1 MPLAWRLN
9 ISLRTAQ
16 GRVDFV
22 LMSVQK
28 VSSMSEM
35 NVVPL
40 LAGGGSDAITNA
52 IVWVAEH
59 ILLGWFGIPLPVGIA
74 LILMAATV
82 AGIPGACSYA
92 IWLERKIAAWVQDRI
107 GPNRVGKFG
116 LLQPIADGAKFLLK
130 EDVIPAHVDKVLF
143 VIAPTI
149 SVFTTMLA
157 LAVVPLGPT
166 TVGDGFSFI
175 IAPKLDIGI
184 VFLFSVTSL
193 AVYGIIL
200 GGWSSNNKYSVLG
213 ALRSSAQV
221 VSYEIPLGMSV
232 LGIAL
237 MAGSLNL
244 ETVIDAQAH
253 AGLFGWNIWYQPL
266 AALIFFLAALAESN
280 RLPFDL
286 PECEQELIGGYHTE
300 YSALKFGMFFLGE
313 YTHVFTVS
321 FLCSVL
327 FLGGWH
333 FPVIAD
339 PEDVG
344 TLATVLKIGVL
355 LTKVFGI
362 LLLIMLL
369 RWCLPRFRFDQL
381 MGLCWKAL
389 IPLSLANML
398 CVMVVREFELSW
410 FWLPV
415 GSFVLFCTAGYLGFR
430 PAPPRSRPVIRAE
443 QLIASHH

>member
-1 MPLAWRLN
+1 MN
-9 ISLRTAQ
+9 
-16 GRVDFV
+16 
-22 LMSVQK
+22 
-28 VSSMSEM
+28 SM
-35 NVVPL
+35 NLFPL
-40 LAGGGSDAITNA
+40 LAEGSSDA
-52 IVWVAEH
+52 VED
-59 ILLGWFGIPLPVGIA
+59 LLHWLCGLVGIPVQVGVP
-74 LILMAATV
+74 LILILVTL
-82 AGIPGACSYA
+82 GTILGACSYA
-92 IWLERKIAAWVQDRI
+92 IWLERKLAAWIQDRV
-107 GPNRVGKFG
+107 GPNRVGWAG

-130 EDVIPAHVDKVLF
+130 EDIIPSHVDKFLF

-149 SVFTTMLA
+149 SVFTTMLT
-157 LAVVPLGPT
+157 LSVVPLGPT
-166 TVGDGFSFI
+166 TLGEGFSFI
-175 IAPKLDIGI
+175 IAPKIDIGI

-200 GGWSSNNKYSVLG
+200 GGWSSNNKYSALG
-213 ALRSSAQV
+213 GLRSSAQV

-232 LGIAL
+232 IGIAL

-244 ETVIDAQAH
+244 ETVIDAQAQ

-266 AALIFFLAALAESN
+266 AAGIFFLAALAESN

-300 YSALKFGMFFLGE
+300 YSALKFGMFFLAE

-333 FPVIAD
+333 FPGIAD
-339 PEDVG
+339 AEDIG

-355 LTKVFGI
+355 LSKVFGVI
-362 LLLIMLL
+362 VLIMLL

-381 MGLCWKAL
+381 MGLCWKVL
-389 IPLSLANML
+389 IPLSLANMV

-415 GSFVLFCTAGYLGFR
+415 SSFMLLCTAGYLGFQ
-430 PAPPRSRPVIRAE
+430 PAALRARSAKHTE
-443 QLIASHH
+443 QLIAHHSH

>member
-1 MPLAWRLN
+1 MN
-9 ISLRTAQ
+9 
-16 GRVDFV
+16 
-22 LMSVQK
+22 
-28 VSSMSEM
+28 SMNFS
-35 NVVPL
+35 PL
-40 LAGGGSDAITNA
+40 LAEGSSDAVEN
-52 IVWVAEH
+52 
-59 ILLGWFGIPLPVGIA
+59 LLHWLCGLVGIPVQVGVP
-74 LILMAATV
+74 LILILATL
-82 AGIPGACSYA
+82 GTILGACSYA
-92 IWLERKIAAWVQDRI
+92 IWLERKLAAWIQDRV
-107 GPNRVGKFG
+107 GPNRVGWAG

-130 EDVIPAHVDKVLF
+130 EDIIPAHVDKFLF

-157 LAVVPLGPT
+157 LSVVPLGPT
-166 TVGDGFSFI
+166 TLGEGFSFI
-175 IAPKLDIGI
+175 IAPKIDIGI

-200 GGWSSNNKYSVLG
+200 GGWSSNNKYSALG
-213 ALRSSAQV
+213 GLRSSAQV

-232 LGIAL
+232 IGIAL

-244 ETVIDAQAH
+244 ETVIDAQAKS
-253 AGLFGWNIWYQPL
+253 GLFGWNIWYQPL

-333 FPVIAD
+333 FPYIA
-339 PEDVG
+339 ELESVG
-344 TLATVLKIGVL
+344 ILATVLKIGVL
-355 LTKVFGI
+355 LTKVLAVI
-362 LLLIMLL
+362 VVIMLL

-381 MGLCWKAL
+381 MGLCWKAM
-389 IPLSLANML
+389 IPLSLGNMV
-398 CVMVVREFELSW
+398 CVMIVREFELSW

-415 GSFVLFCTAGYLGFR
+415 SSFALFCTAGVLGFK
-430 PAPPRSRPVIRAE
+430 PAPVTARRSRSVE
-443 QLIASHH
+443 QLIAGHH

>member
-1 MPLAWRLN
+1 MN
-9 ISLRTAQ
+9 
-16 GRVDFV
+16 
-22 LMSVQK
+22 
-28 VSSMSEM
+28 SMNFFS
-35 NVVPL
+35 L
-40 LAGGGSDAITNA
+40 LAEGGSDAISNA
-52 IVWVAEH
+52 IYWLAES
-59 ILLGWFGIPLPVGIA
+59 ILLGWLGIPLQVGIP
-74 LILMAATV
+74 LILIAATA
-82 AGIPGACSYA
+82 AGIPGVCSYA
-92 IWLERKIAAWVQDRI
+92 IWLERKLAAWIQDRV
-107 GPNRVGKFG
+107 GPNRVGWAG

-130 EDVIPAHVDKVLF
+130 EDIIPAHVDKFLF

-166 TVGDGFSFI
+166 TVGDGFSYI
-175 IAPKLDIGI
+175 IAPKVDIGI

-244 ETVIDAQAH
+244 ETVVEAQAQG
-253 AGLFGWNIWYQPL
+253 GLFGWNIWYQPL
-266 AALIFFLAALAESN
+266 AGLIFFLAALAESN

-286 PECEQELIGGYHTE
+286 SECEQELIGGYHTE
-300 YSALKFGMFFLGE
+300 YSALKFGMFFLAE

-333 FPVIAD
+333 FPGIA
-339 PEDVG
+339 ESTSVG

-355 LTKVFGI
+355 LTKVFGVI
-362 LLLIMLL
+362 VLIMLL

-381 MGLCWKAL
+381 MGLCWKVL
-389 IPLSLANML
+389 IPLSLANMI
-398 CVMVVREFELSW
+398 CVMIVREFDLSW

-415 GSFVLFCTAGYLGFR
+415 SSFTLFCAAGYLGFQ
-430 PAPPRSRPVIRAE
+430 PAVPSVRRTKPVE
-443 QLIASHH
+443 QLIAHH

>member
-1 MPLAWRLN
+1 MMTLLP
-9 ISLRTAQ
+9 
-16 GRVDFV
+16 
-22 LMSVQK
+22 
-28 VSSMSEM
+28 E
-35 NVVPL
+35 L
-40 LAGGGSDAITNA
+40 LADGDPNFLEKICG
-52 IVWVAEH
+52 WVSIPTTVGVPVIMIAVVLGT
-59 ILLGWFGIPLPVGIA
+59 LL
-74 LILMAATV
+74 
-82 AGIPGACSYA
+82 GACSYA
-92 IWLERKIAAWVQDRI
+92 IWLERKLSAWIQDRK
-107 GPNRVGKFG
+107 GPNRVGWAG
-116 LLQPIADGAKFLLK
+116 LLQPIADGAKFLMK
-130 EDVIPAHVDKVLF
+130 EDIIPAHVDKFLF

-166 TVGDGFSFI
+166 TLGEGFNFI
-175 IAPKLDIGI
+175 IAPKIDIGI

-200 GGWSSNNKYSVLG
+200 GGWSSNNKYSALG
-213 ALRSSAQV
+213 GLRSSAQV

-244 ETVIDAQAH
+244 ETVIDAQAQS
-253 AGLFGWNIWYQPL
+253 GLFGWNIWYQPL
-266 AALIFFLAALAESN
+266 AAGIFFLAALAESN

-333 FPVIAD
+333 FPFIAE
-339 PEDVG
+339 PASVG
-344 TLATVLKIGVL
+344 VLATLLKIGVL
-355 LTKVFGI
+355 LTKVFCVI
-362 LLLIMLL
+362 VLIMLL

-381 MGLCWKAL
+381 MGLCWKVL
-389 IPLSLANML
+389 IPLSLANMV
-398 CVMVVREFELSW
+398 CVMVVREFDLSW
-410 FWLPV
+410 LWLPI
-415 GSFVLFCTAGYLGFR
+415 SSLLLFCTAGFLGFR
-430 PAPPRSRPVIRAE
+430 PAPPSTRRARPVE
-443 QLIASHH
+443 PLIAHH

>member
-1 MPLAWRLN
+1 MN
-9 ISLRTAQ
+9 
-16 GRVDFV
+16 
-22 LMSVQK
+22 
-28 VSSMSEM
+28 SMLFF
-35 NVVPL
+35 PL
-40 LAGGGSDAITNA
+40 LAEGSSDAVENLLH
-52 IVWVAEH
+52 WVCG
-59 ILLGWFGIPLPVGIA
+59 LVGIPVQVGVP
-74 LILMAATV
+74 LILILATL
-82 AGIPGACSYA
+82 GAILGGCSYA
-92 IWLERKIAAWVQDRI
+92 IWLERKLSAWIQDRK
-107 GPNRVGKFG
+107 GPNRVGWAG

-130 EDVIPAHVDKVLF
+130 EDIIPSHVDKFLF

-157 LAVVPLGPT
+157 LSVVPLGPT
-166 TVGDGFSFI
+166 TLGQGFNFI
-175 IAPKLDIGI
+175 IAPKIDIGI

-200 GGWSSNNKYSVLG
+200 GGWSSNNKYSALG
-213 ALRSSAQV
+213 GLRSSAQV

-244 ETVIDAQAH
+244 ETVIDAQAQG
-253 AGLFGWNIWYQPL
+253 GLFGWNIWYQPL

-333 FPVIAD
+333 FPGIAD
-339 PEDVG
+339 PEDIG
-344 TLATVLKIGVL
+344 LLATVLKIGVL
-355 LTKVFGI
+355 LSKVFGVI
-362 LLLIMLL
+362 VLIMLL

-381 MGLCWKAL
+381 MGLCWKAM
-389 IPLSLANML
+389 IPLSLANMV

-415 GSFVLFCTAGYLGFR
+415 SSLLLFCTAGYLSFR
-430 PAPPRSRPVIRAE
+430 PAPPRARPAMRPE

>member
-1 MPLAWRLN
+1 MN
-9 ISLRTAQ
+9 
-16 GRVDFV
+16 
-22 LMSVQK
+22 
-28 VSSMSEM
+28 SMNFS
-35 NVVPL
+35 PL
-40 LAGGGSDAITNA
+40 LAEGSSDAVEN
-52 IVWVAEH
+52 
-59 ILLGWFGIPLPVGIA
+59 LLHWLCGLVGIPVQVGVP
-74 LILMAATV
+74 LILILATL
-82 AGIPGACSYA
+82 GTILGACSYA
-92 IWLERKIAAWVQDRI
+92 IWLERKLSAWIQDRK
-107 GPNRVGKFG
+107 GPNRVGWAG

-130 EDVIPAHVDKVLF
+130 EDIIPAHVDKVLF

-166 TVGDGFSFI
+166 TLGEGFSFI
-175 IAPKLDIGI
+175 IAPKIDIGI

-200 GGWSSNNKYSVLG
+200 GGWSSNNKYSALG
-213 ALRSSAQV
+213 GLRSSAQV

-232 LGIAL
+232 IGIAL

-244 ETVIDAQAH
+244 ETVIDAQAQG
-253 AGLFGWNIWYQPL
+253 GLFGWNIWYQPL
-266 AALIFFLAALAESN
+266 AAGIFFLAALAESN

-333 FPVIAD
+333 FPFIAE
-339 PEDVG
+339 PASVG
-344 TLATVLKIGVL
+344 LLATVLKIGVL
-355 LTKVFGI
+355 LSKVFCVI
-362 LLLIMLL
+362 VLIILL

-381 MGLCWKAL
+381 MGLCWKTL
-389 IPLSLANML
+389 IPLSLANMV
-398 CVMVVREFELSW
+398 CVMIVREFELSW

-415 GSFVLFCTAGYLGFR
+415 SSLLLFCTAGYLGFR
-430 PAPPRSRPVIRAE
+430 PAAPRARPVTHAE

>member
-1 MPLAWRLN
+1 M
-9 ISLRTAQ
+9 
-16 GRVDFV
+16 
-22 LMSVQK
+22 
-28 VSSMSEM
+28 SSMKFS
-35 NVVPL
+35 PL
-40 LAGGGSDAITNA
+40 LAEGGSDAVEN
-52 IVWVAEH
+52 
-59 ILLGWFGIPLPVGIA
+59 LLFWLCGLVGIPTSVGVP
-74 LILMAATV
+74 LILIAAVLGTML
-82 AGIPGACSYA
+82 GACSYA
-92 IWLERKIAAWVQDRI
+92 IWLERKFAAWIQDRV
-107 GPNRVGKFG
+107 GPNRVGWAG

-130 EDVIPAHVDKVLF
+130 EDIIPAHVDKFLF

-166 TVGDGFSFI
+166 TLGEGFSFV
-175 IAPKLDIGI
+175 IAPKVDIGI

-200 GGWSSNNKYSVLG
+200 GGWSSNNKYSALG
-213 ALRSSAQV
+213 GLRSSAQV

-237 MAGSLNL
+237 MAGLLNL
-244 ETVIDAQAH
+244 ETVIDAQARG
-253 AGLFGWNIWYQPL
+253 GLFGWNIWYQPL

-327 FLGGWH
+327 FFGGWH
-333 FPVIAD
+333 FPFIAE
-339 PEDVG
+339 PASIG
-344 TLATVLKIGVL
+344 LLATILKIGVL
-355 LTKVFGI
+355 LSKVFCV
-362 LLLIMLL
+362 LVLIMLL

-381 MGLCWKAL
+381 MGLCWKAM
-389 IPLSLANML
+389 IPLSLANVV

-415 GSFVLFCTAGYLGFR
+415 TSFILFCVAGYLGFR
-430 PAPPRSRPVIRAE
+430 PAPPRARPMVPAE

>member
-1 MPLAWRLN
+1 MNLSLQILAATESNFVVRLFEFAISVLGWLGIPRVASAPLIL
-9 ISLRTAQ
+9 
-16 GRVDFV
+16 
-22 LMSVQK
+22 
-28 VSSMSEM
+28 
-35 NVVPL
+35 
-40 LAGGGSDAITNA
+40 
-52 IVWVAEH
+52 
-59 ILLGWFGIPLPVGIA
+59 ILLVLGTML
-74 LILMAATV
+74 
-82 AGIPGACSYA
+82 GACSYA
-92 IWLERKIAAWVQDRI
+92 IWLERKLAAWIQDRV

-130 EDVIPAHVDKVLF
+130 EDIIPAHVDKVLF

-166 TVGDGFSFI
+166 TLGDDFQFM
-175 IAPKLDIGI
+175 IAPKIDIGI

-213 ALRSSAQV
+213 GLRSSAQV

-232 LGIAL
+232 IGIAL

-244 ETVIDAQAH
+244 ETVIDAQAQS
-253 AGLFGWNIWYQPL
+253 GLFGWNIWYQPL
-266 AALIFFLAALAESN
+266 AAGIFFLAALAESN

-333 FPVIAD
+333 FPFIAE
-339 PEDVG
+339 PASVG
-344 TLATVLKIGVL
+344 ILATVLKIGVL
-355 LTKVFGI
+355 LTKVFCVI
-362 LLLIMLL
+362 VLIMLL

-381 MGLCWKAL
+381 MGLCWKVL
-389 IPLSLANML
+389 IPLSLANMV
-398 CVMVVREFELSW
+398 CVMVVREFELNW

-415 GSFVLFCTAGYLGFR
+415 SSALLFCAAGILGFR
-430 PAPPRSRPVIRAE
+430 PIPPRTRPVMHPE
-443 QLIASHH
+443 TLIASHH

>member
-1 MPLAWRLN
+1 M
-9 ISLRTAQ
+9 
-16 GRVDFV
+16 
-22 LMSVQK
+22 
-28 VSSMSEM
+28 
-35 NVVPL
+35 
-40 LAGGGSDAITNA
+40 
-52 IVWVAEH
+52 
-59 ILLGWFGIPLPVGIA
+59 
-74 LILMAATV
+74 
-82 AGIPGACSYA
+82 
-92 IWLERKIAAWVQDRI
+92 
-107 GPNRVGKFG
+107 
-116 LLQPIADGAKFLLK
+116 
-130 EDVIPAHVDKVLF
+130 F

-149 SVFTTMLA
+149 SVFTTMLT
-157 LAVVPLGPT
+157 LSVVPLGPT
-166 TVGDGFSFI
+166 TLGEGFSFI
-175 IAPKLDIGI
+175 IAPKIDIGI

-200 GGWSSNNKYSVLG
+200 GGWSSNNKYSALG
-213 ALRSSAQV
+213 GLRSSAQV

-232 LGIAL
+232 IGIAL

-244 ETVIDAQAH
+244 ETVIDAQAQ

-266 AALIFFLAALAESN
+266 AAGIFFLAALAESN

-300 YSALKFGMFFLGE
+300 YSALKFGMFFLAE

-333 FPVIAD
+333 FPGIAD
-339 PEDVG
+339 AEDIG

-355 LTKVFGI
+355 LSKVFGVI
-362 LLLIMLL
+362 VLIMLL

-381 MGLCWKAL
+381 MGLCWKVL
-389 IPLSLANML
+389 IPLSLANMV

-415 GSFVLFCTAGYLGFR
+415 SSFMLLCTAGYLGFQ
-430 PAPPRSRPVIRAE
+430 PAALRARSAKHTE
-443 QLIASHH
+443 QLIAHHSH

>member
-1 MPLAWRLN
+1 MNLSLQILAATESNFVVRLFEFAISVLGWLGIPRVASAPLIL
-9 ISLRTAQ
+9 
-16 GRVDFV
+16 
-22 LMSVQK
+22 
-28 VSSMSEM
+28 
-35 NVVPL
+35 
-40 LAGGGSDAITNA
+40 
-52 IVWVAEH
+52 
-59 ILLGWFGIPLPVGIA
+59 ILLVLGTML
-74 LILMAATV
+74 
-82 AGIPGACSYA
+82 GACSYA
-92 IWLERKIAAWVQDRI
+92 IWLERKLAAWIQDRV

-130 EDVIPAHVDKVLF
+130 EDIIPAHVDKVLF

-157 LAVVPLGPT
+157 LAAVPLGPT
-166 TVGDGFSFI
+166 TLGDEFQFM

-213 ALRSSAQV
+213 GLRSSAQV

-232 LGIAL
+232 IGIAL

-244 ETVIDAQAH
+244 ETVIDAQAQG
-253 AGLFGWNIWYQPL
+253 GLFGWNIWYQPL
-266 AALIFFLAALAESN
+266 AAGIFFLAALAESN

-333 FPVIAD
+333 FPFIAE
-339 PEDVG
+339 PASVG
-344 TLATVLKIGVL
+344 MLATVLKIGVL
-355 LTKVFGI
+355 LTKVFCVI
-362 LLLIMLL
+362 VLIMLL

-381 MGLCWKAL
+381 MGLCWKVL
-389 IPLSLANML
+389 IPLSLANMV

-410 FWLPV
+410 LWLPV
-415 GSFVLFCTAGYLGFR
+415 SSALLFCAAGVLGFR
-430 PAPPRSRPVIRAE
+430 PIPPRSRPVIQTE

>member
-1 MPLAWRLN
+1 
-9 ISLRTAQ
+9 
-16 GRVDFV
+16 
-22 LMSVQK
+22 
-28 VSSMSEM
+28 M
-35 NVVPL
+35 NFSPL
-40 LAGGGSDAITNA
+40 LAEGGSDAVEN
-52 IVWVAEH
+52 
-59 ILLGWFGIPLPVGIA
+59 LLNWLCGLVGIPIQVGVP
-74 LILMAATV
+74 LILIAAVLGTML
-82 AGIPGACSYA
+82 GACSYA
-92 IWLERKIAAWVQDRI
+92 IWLERKLAAWIQDRV
-107 GPNRVGKFG
+107 GPNRVGWAG

-130 EDVIPAHVDKVLF
+130 EDIIPAHVDKVLF

-166 TVGDGFSFI
+166 TLGEGFSFM
-175 IAPKLDIGI
+175 IAPRIDIGI

-200 GGWSSNNKYSVLG
+200 GGWSSNNKYSALG
-213 ALRSSAQV
+213 GLRSSAQV

-232 LGIAL
+232 IGIAL

-244 ETVIDAQAH
+244 ETVIDAQAK
-253 AGLFGWNIWYQPL
+253 GGFFGWNIWYQPL

-333 FPVIAD
+333 FPGIA
-339 PEDVG
+339 EASSVG
-344 TLATVLKIGVL
+344 LLATVLKIGVL
-355 LTKVFGI
+355 LTKVFGF
-362 LLLIMLL
+362 LVLIMLL

-381 MGLCWKAL
+381 MGLCWKAM
-389 IPLSLANML
+389 IPLSLANVV

-415 GSFVLFCTAGYLGFR
+415 SSFVLFCAAGYLGFHPVPR
-430 PAPPRSRPVIRAE
+430 RSRSVMRAE
-443 QLIASHH
+443 TLIARHH

>member
-1 MPLAWRLN
+1 MNLLN
-9 ISLRTAQ
+9 LP
-16 GRVDFV
+16 
-22 LMSVQK
+22 
-28 VSSMSEM
+28 
-35 NVVPL
+35 PL
-40 LAGGGSDAITNA
+40 LAEGSSDAVETFLHWLCGL
-52 IVWVAEH
+52 V
-59 ILLGWFGIPLPVGIA
+59 GIPVQVGVP
-74 LILMAATV
+74 LILILATL
-82 AGIPGACSYA
+82 GTILGACSYA
-92 IWLERKIAAWVQDRI
+92 IWLERKLSAWIQDRK
-107 GPNRVGKFG
+107 GPNRVGWAG

-130 EDVIPAHVDKVLF
+130 EDIIPAHVDKFLF

-157 LAVVPLGPT
+157 LSVVPLGPT
-166 TVGDGFSFI
+166 TLGEGFSFM
-175 IAPKLDIGI
+175 IAPKIDIGI

-200 GGWSSNNKYSVLG
+200 GGWSSNNKYSALG
-213 ALRSSAQV
+213 GLRSSAQV

-232 LGIAL
+232 IGIAL

-244 ETVIDAQAH
+244 ETIIAAQATPSFYFLD
-253 AGLFGWNIWYQPL
+253 GIFGWNIWYQPL
-266 AALIFFLAALAESN
+266 AAGIFFLAALAESN

-333 FPVIAD
+333 FPGIAD
-339 PEDVG
+339 AEDVG
-344 TLATVLKIGVL
+344 VLATVLKIGVL
-355 LTKVFGI
+355 LSKVFCVI
-362 LLLIMLL
+362 VLIMLL

-381 MGLCWKAL
+381 MGLCWKVL
-389 IPLSLANML
+389 IPLSLANMV

-415 GSFVLFCTAGYLGFR
+415 SSLLLFCTAGYLGFR
-430 PAPPRSRPVIRAE
+430 PAAPRSRPVVHAE

>member
-1 MPLAWRLN
+1 MN
-9 ISLRTAQ
+9 
-16 GRVDFV
+16 
-22 LMSVQK
+22 
-28 VSSMSEM
+28 SM
-35 NVVPL
+35 NLFPL
-40 LAGGGSDAITNA
+40 LAEGGSDAVEN
-52 IVWVAEH
+52 
-59 ILLGWFGIPLPVGIA
+59 LLHWLCGLVGIPVQVGVP
-74 LILMAATV
+74 LILILATL
-82 AGIPGACSYA
+82 GTILGACSYA
-92 IWLERKIAAWVQDRI
+92 IWLERKLSAWIQDRK
-107 GPNRVGKFG
+107 GPNRVGWAG

-130 EDVIPAHVDKVLF
+130 EDIIPAHVDKFLF

-157 LAVVPLGPT
+157 LSVVPLGPT
-166 TVGDGFSFI
+166 TLDEGFSFI
-175 IAPKLDIGI
+175 IAPKIDIGI

-200 GGWSSNNKYSVLG
+200 GGWSSNNKYSALG
-213 ALRSSAQV
+213 GLRSSAQV

-244 ETVIDAQAH
+244 ETVIDAQAQS
-253 AGLFGWNIWYQPL
+253 GLFGWNIWYQPL
-266 AALIFFLAALAESN
+266 AAGIFFLAALAESN

-333 FPVIAD
+333 FPFIAE
-339 PEDVG
+339 PASVG
-344 TLATVLKIGVL
+344 LLATVLKIGVL
-355 LTKVFGI
+355 LTKVFGVI
-362 LLLIMLL
+362 VLIMLL

-381 MGLCWKAL
+381 MGLCWKTL
-389 IPLSLANML
+389 IPLSLANMV

-415 GSFVLFCTAGYLGFR
+415 SSLLLFCTAGYLGFR
-430 PAPPRSRPVIRAE
+430 PGSQRARPVMHTE

>member
-1 MPLAWRLN
+1 MN
-9 ISLRTAQ
+9 
-16 GRVDFV
+16 
-22 LMSVQK
+22 
-28 VSSMSEM
+28 SM
-35 NVVPL
+35 NFFPL
-40 LAGGGSDAITNA
+40 LAEGSSDA
-52 IVWVAEH
+52 VED
-59 ILLGWFGIPLPVGIA
+59 LLHWLCGLVGIPVQVGVP
-74 LILMAATV
+74 LILILVTL
-82 AGIPGACSYA
+82 GTILGACSYA
-92 IWLERKIAAWVQDRI
+92 IWLERKLAAWIQDRV
-107 GPNRVGKFG
+107 GPNRVGWAG

-130 EDVIPAHVDKVLF
+130 EDIIPSHVDKFLF

-149 SVFTTMLA
+149 SVFTTMLT
-157 LAVVPLGPT
+157 LSVVPLGPT
-166 TVGDGFSFI
+166 TLGEGFSFI
-175 IAPKLDIGI
+175 IAPKIDIGI

-200 GGWSSNNKYSVLG
+200 GGWSSNNKYSALG
-213 ALRSSAQV
+213 GLRSSAQV

-232 LGIAL
+232 IGIAL

-244 ETVIDAQAH
+244 ETVIDAQAQ

-266 AALIFFLAALAESN
+266 AAGIFFLAALAESN

-300 YSALKFGMFFLGE
+300 YSALKFGMFFLAE

-333 FPVIAD
+333 FPGIAD
-339 PEDVG
+339 AEDIG

-355 LTKVFGI
+355 LSKVFGVI
-362 LLLIMLL
+362 VLIMLL

-381 MGLCWKAL
+381 MGLCWKVL
-389 IPLSLANML
+389 IPLSLANMV

-415 GSFVLFCTAGYLGFR
+415 SSFMLLCTAGYLGFQ
-430 PAPPRSRPVIRAE
+430 PAALRARSAKHTE
-443 QLIASHH
+443 QLIAHHSH

>member
-1 MPLAWRLN
+1 MNLMNLFPLL
-9 ISLRTAQ
+9 SE
-16 GRVDFV
+16 G
-22 LMSVQK
+22 
-28 VSSMSEM
+28 SSDAVE
-35 NVVPL
+35 NLLHWLCGLVGIPIQVGVPL
-40 LAGGGSDAITNA
+40 
-52 IVWVAEH
+52 V
-59 ILLGWFGIPLPVGIA
+59 
-74 LILMAATV
+74 LIGAVLVTML
-82 AGIPGACSYA
+82 GACSYA
-92 IWLERKIAAWVQDRI
+92 IWLERKLAAWIQDRV
-107 GPNRVGKFG
+107 GPNRVGWAG

-130 EDVIPAHVDKVLF
+130 EDIIPAHVDKFLF

-157 LAVVPLGPT
+157 LSVVPLGPT
-166 TVGDGFSFI
+166 TLGEGFSFI
-175 IAPKLDIGI
+175 IAPKIDIGI

-200 GGWSSNNKYSVLG
+200 GGWSSNNKYSALG
-213 ALRSSAQV
+213 GLRSSAQV

-232 LGIAL
+232 IGIAL

-244 ETVIDAQAH
+244 ETVIDAQAQS
-253 AGLFGWNIWYQPL
+253 GLFGWNIWYQPL

-333 FPVIAD
+333 FPFIAE
-339 PEDVG
+339 PASVG
-344 TLATVLKIGVL
+344 LLATVLKIGVL
-355 LTKVFGI
+355 LSKVFGVI
-362 LLLIMLL
+362 VLIMLL

-381 MGLCWKAL
+381 MGLCWKAM
-389 IPLSLANML
+389 IPLSLANVV

-410 FWLPV
+410 FWLPAS
-415 GSFVLFCTAGYLGFR
+415 SFLLFCTAGYLGFH
-430 PAPPRSRPVIRAE
+430 PAPRRLRTVMPTE

>member
-1 MPLAWRLN
+1 MNSILLSSLLAESGTDAVENLLHWLC
-9 ISLRTAQ
+9 
-16 GRVDFV
+16 GFV
-22 LMSVQK
+22 GIPIQVG
-28 VSSMSEM
+28 
-35 NVVPL
+35 VPL
-40 LAGGGSDAITNA
+40 I
-52 IVWVAEH
+52 
-59 ILLGWFGIPLPVGIA
+59 
-74 LILMAATV
+74 LILATL
-82 AGIPGACSYA
+82 GTMLGACSYA
-92 IWLERKIAAWVQDRI
+92 IWLERKLAAWIQDRK

-130 EDVIPAHVDKVLF
+130 EDIIPSHVDKFLF

-157 LAVVPLGPT
+157 LSVVPLGPT
-166 TVGDGFSFI
+166 TLGEGFSFI
-175 IAPKLDIGI
+175 IAPKIDIGI

-200 GGWSSNNKYSVLG
+200 GGWSSNNKYSALG
-213 ALRSSAQV
+213 GLRSSAQV

-244 ETVIDAQAH
+244 ETVIDAQAR

-313 YTHVFTVS
+313 YTHVFTVC

-333 FPVIAD
+333 FPGIAD

-344 TLATVLKIGVL
+344 LLATVLKIGVL
-355 LTKVFGI
+355 LTKVFGF
-362 LLLIMLL
+362 LLIIMML

-381 MGLCWKAL
+381 MGLCWKGL
-389 IPLSLANML
+389 IPLSLANMV

-410 FWLPV
+410 FWLPI
-415 GSFVLFCTAGYLGFR
+415 SSLVLFCTAGFFGFR
-430 PAPPRSRPVIRAE
+430 PAPPRTRPVIHAE

>member
-1 MPLAWRLN
+1 
-9 ISLRTAQ
+9 
-16 GRVDFV
+16 
-22 LMSVQK
+22 
-28 VSSMSEM
+28 M
-35 NVVPL
+35 NFFPL
-40 LAGGGSDAITNA
+40 LAEGSSDAVEN
-52 IVWVAEH
+52 
-59 ILLGWFGIPLPVGIA
+59 LLHWLCGLVGIPVQVGVP
-74 LILMAATV
+74 LILILATL
-82 AGIPGACSYA
+82 GAILGGCSYA
-92 IWLERKIAAWVQDRI
+92 IWLERKLSAWIQDRK
-107 GPNRVGKFG
+107 GPNRVGWAG

-130 EDVIPAHVDKVLF
+130 EDIIPSHVDKFLF

-157 LAVVPLGPT
+157 LSVVPLGPT
-166 TVGDGFSFI
+166 TLGEGFQFV
-175 IAPKLDIGI
+175 IAPKIDIGI

-200 GGWSSNNKYSVLG
+200 GGWSSNNKYSALG
-213 ALRSSAQV
+213 GLRSSAQV

-244 ETVIDAQAH
+244 ETVIDAQAQG
-253 AGLFGWNIWYQPL
+253 GLFGWNIWYQPL
-266 AALIFFLAALAESN
+266 AAGIFFLAALAESN

-333 FPVIAD
+333 FPIIAE
-339 PEDVG
+339 PASVG
-344 TLATVLKIGVL
+344 LLATVLKIGVL
-355 LTKVFGI
+355 LSKVFCVI
-362 LLLIMLL
+362 VLIILL

-381 MGLCWKAL
+381 MGLCWKTL
-389 IPLSLANML
+389 IPLSLANMV

-415 GSFVLFCTAGYLGFR
+415 SSLLLFCTAGYLGFR
-430 PAPPRSRPVIRAE
+430 PAVPRSRPVIHTE

>member
-1 MPLAWRLN
+1 MRLFPEILAAEE
-9 ISLRTAQ
+9 T
-16 GRVDFV
+16 
-22 LMSVQK
+22 
-28 VSSMSEM
+28 
-35 NVVPL
+35 NVFSWL
-40 LAGGGSDAITNA
+40 FAKALG
-52 IVWVAEH
+52 
-59 ILLGWFGIPLPVGIA
+59 LLGWVGIPEVVGA
-74 LILMAATV
+74 PLILTLLVLGTML
-82 AGIPGACSYA
+82 GACSYA
-92 IWLERKIAAWVQDRI
+92 IWLERKLAAWIQDRV

-130 EDVIPAHVDKVLF
+130 EDIIPAHVDKVLF

-157 LAVVPLGPT
+157 LSVVPLGPT
-166 TVGDGFSFI
+166 TLGDEFQFM
-175 IAPKLDIGI
+175 IAPKIDIGI

-200 GGWSSNNKYSVLG
+200 GGWSSNNKYSALG
-213 ALRSSAQV
+213 GLRSSAQV

-232 LGIAL
+232 IGIAL

-244 ETVIDAQAH
+244 ETVIDAQAQS
-253 AGLFGWNIWYQPL
+253 GLFGWNIWYQPL
-266 AALIFFLAALAESN
+266 AAMIFFLAALAESN

-333 FPVIAD
+333 FPYIAE
-339 PEDVG
+339 PASVG
-344 TLATVLKIGVL
+344 VLATVLKIGVL
-355 LTKVFGI
+355 LTKVFCVI
-362 LLLIMLL
+362 VLIMLL

-381 MGLCWKAL
+381 MGLCWKVL
-389 IPLSLANML
+389 IPLSLGNMV
-398 CVMVVREFELSW
+398 CVMVVREFELNW
-410 FWLPV
+410 LWLPV
-415 GSFVLFCTAGYLGFR
+415 SSIVLFCTAGYLGFR
-430 PAPPRSRPVIRAE
+430 PAPPSVRRAKPVE
-443 QLIASHH
+443 QLVASHH

>member
-1 MPLAWRLN
+1 MN
-9 ISLRTAQ
+9 
-16 GRVDFV
+16 
-22 LMSVQK
+22 
-28 VSSMSEM
+28 SM
-35 NVVPL
+35 NCFPL
-40 LAGGGSDAITNA
+40 LAEGSSDAVEN
-52 IVWVAEH
+52 
-59 ILLGWFGIPLPVGIA
+59 LLHWLCGLVGIPVQVGVP
-74 LILMAATV
+74 LILILAVLGTML
-82 AGIPGACSYA
+82 GACSYA
-92 IWLERKIAAWVQDRI
+92 IWLERKLAAWIQDRV

-130 EDVIPAHVDKVLF
+130 EDIIPSHVDKVLF

-157 LAVVPLGPT
+157 LSVVPLGPT
-166 TVGDGFSFI
+166 TLGEGFNFV
-175 IAPKLDIGI
+175 IAPKVDIGI

-221 VSYEIPLGMSV
+221 VSYEIPLGLSV

-244 ETVIDAQAH
+244 ETVIDAQAQG
-253 AGLFGWNIWYQPL
+253 GLFGWNIWYQPL

-333 FPVIAD
+333 FPGIAD

-344 TLATVLKIGVL
+344 LLATVLKIGVL
-355 LTKVFGI
+355 LTKVLGF

-381 MGLCWKAL
+381 MGLCWKAM
-389 IPLSLANML
+389 IPLSLANMI
-398 CVMVVREFELSW
+398 CVMVVREFDLSW
-410 FWLPV
+410 LWLPV
-415 GSFVLFCTAGYLGFR
+415 SSFVLFCTAGYLGFK
-430 PAPPRSRPVIRAE
+430 PAPPSTRRARPAE

>member
-1 MPLAWRLN
+1 MNW
-9 ISLRTAQ
+9 
-16 GRVDFV
+16 
-22 LMSVQK
+22 
-28 VSSMSEM
+28 M
-35 NVVPL
+35 NVLPL
-40 LAGGGSDAITNA
+40 LAAIDASEANFVTRI
-52 IVWVAEH
+52 IERVLGFLEWIWIPREISVPLIL
-59 ILLGWFGIPLPVGIA
+59 ILLVLFTML
-74 LILMAATV
+74 
-82 AGIPGACSYA
+82 GACSYA
-92 IWLERKIAAWVQDRI
+92 IWLERKLAAWIQDRV

-130 EDVIPAHVDKVLF
+130 EDIIPSHVDKVLF

-157 LAVVPLGPT
+157 LSVVPLGPT
-166 TVGDGFSFI
+166 TLGEGFSFI

-200 GGWSSNNKYSVLG
+200 GGWSSNNKYSALG
-213 ALRSSAQV
+213 GLRSSAQV

-244 ETVIDAQAH
+244 ETVIDAQAQG
-253 AGLFGWNIWYQPL
+253 GLFGWNIWYQPL

-333 FPVIAD
+333 FPGVAE
-339 PEDVG
+339 PSSVG
-344 TLATVLKIGVL
+344 VLATVLKIGVL
-355 LTKVFGI
+355 LTKVLGF

-381 MGLCWKAL
+381 MGLCWKAM
-389 IPLSLANML
+389 IPLSLANMV
-398 CVMVVREFELSW
+398 CVMVVREFDLSYV
-410 FWLPV
+410 WLPV
-415 GSFVLFCTAGYLGFR
+415 CNFLLFCSAGYLGFR
-430 PAPPRSRPVIRAE
+430 PGTQSTSQVVVPAAH
-443 QLIASHH
+443 SH

>member
-1 MPLAWRLN
+1 MNLSHQILAATESNFVVRLFEFA
-9 ISLRTAQ
+9 IS
-16 GRVDFV
+16 V
-22 LMSVQK
+22 
-28 VSSMSEM
+28 
-35 NVVPL
+35 
-40 LAGGGSDAITNA
+40 
-52 IVWVAEH
+52 
-59 ILLGWFGIPLPVGIA
+59 LGWFGIPREGSVP
-74 LILMAATV
+74 LILILLVLGTML
-82 AGIPGACSYA
+82 GACSYA
-92 IWLERKIAAWVQDRI
+92 IWLERKLAAWIQDRV

-130 EDVIPAHVDKVLF
+130 EDIIPAHVDKVLF

-157 LAVVPLGPT
+157 LAAVPLGPT
-166 TVGDGFSFI
+166 TLGEDFQFM

-213 ALRSSAQV
+213 GLHSSAQV

-232 LGIAL
+232 IGIAL

-244 ETVIDAQAH
+244 ETVIDAQAQS
-253 AGLFGWNIWYQPL
+253 GLFGWNIWYQPL
-266 AALIFFLAALAESN
+266 AAGIFFLAALAESN

-321 FLCSVL
+321 FLCAVL

-333 FPVIAD
+333 FPFIAEPD
-339 PEDVG
+339 SVG
-344 TLATVLKIGVL
+344 MLATVLKIGVL
-355 LTKVFGI
+355 LTKVFCVI
-362 LLLIMLL
+362 VLIMLL

-381 MGLCWKAL
+381 MGLCWKVL
-389 IPLSLANML
+389 IPLSLANMV
-398 CVMVVREFELSW
+398 CVMIVREFELSW

-415 GSFVLFCTAGYLGFR
+415 SSALLFCAAGVLGFR
-430 PAPPRSRPVIRAE
+430 PIPPRTRPVMHAE

>member
-1 MPLAWRLN
+1 MNSMNFSPLLAEGSSDAVENLLHWLCGLVG
-9 ISLRTAQ
+9 IP
-16 GRVDFV
+16 
-22 LMSVQK
+22 VQ
-28 VSSMSEM
+28 VG
-35 NVVPL
+35 VPL
-40 LAGGGSDAITNA
+40 L
-52 IVWVAEH
+52 
-59 ILLGWFGIPLPVGIA
+59 
-74 LILMAATV
+74 LILATL
-82 AGIPGACSYA
+82 GTMLGACSYA
-92 IWLERKIAAWVQDRI
+92 IWLERKLAAWIQDRV

-130 EDVIPAHVDKVLF
+130 EDIIPSHVDKFLF

-157 LAVVPLGPT
+157 LSVVPLGPT
-166 TVGDGFSFI
+166 TLGEDFQFM
-175 IAPKLDIGI
+175 IAPKIDIGI

-200 GGWSSNNKYSVLG
+200 GGWSSNNKYSALG
-213 ALRSSAQV
+213 GLRSSAQV

-244 ETVIDAQAH
+244 ETVIDAQAQ

-327 FLGGWH
+327 FFGGWH
-333 FPVIAD
+333 FPYIA
-339 PEDVG
+339 EVESVG
-344 TLATVLKIGVL
+344 ILATVLKIGVL
-355 LTKVFGI
+355 LSKVFCVI
-362 LLLIMLL
+362 VLIMLL

-381 MGLCWKAL
+381 MGLCWKVL
-389 IPLSLANML
+389 IPLSLGNMV

-410 FWLPV
+410 FWLPIS
-415 GSFVLFCTAGYLGFR
+415 SFVLFCTAGYFGFK
-430 PAPPRSRPVIRAE
+430 PAPATTRRTRPVE

>member
-1 MPLAWRLN
+1 MLNLFSGILAADESNWIAWLFARILN
-9 ISLRTAQ
+9 
-16 GRVDFV
+16 
-22 LMSVQK
+22 
-28 VSSMSEM
+28 
-35 NVVPL
+35 L
-40 LAGGGSDAITNA
+40 LS
-52 IVWVAEH
+52 
-59 ILLGWFGIPLPVGIA
+59 WFGIPELVSVP
-74 LILMAATV
+74 LILILIVLFTML
-82 AGIPGACSYA
+82 GACSYA
-92 IWLERKIAAWVQDRI
+92 IWLERKLAAWIQDRL
-107 GPNRVGKFG
+107 GPNRVGWAG

-130 EDVIPAHVDKVLF
+130 EDIIPAHVDKFLF

-157 LAVVPLGPT
+157 LSVVPLGPT
-166 TVGDGFSFI
+166 TLGEGFSFI
-175 IAPKLDIGI
+175 IAPKIDIGI

-200 GGWSSNNKYSVLG
+200 GGWSSNNKYSALG
-213 ALRSSAQV
+213 GLRSSAQV

-232 LGIAL
+232 IGIAL

-244 ETVIDAQAH
+244 ETVIDAQARG
-253 AGLFGWNIWYQPL
+253 GLFGWNIWYQPL
-266 AALIFFLAALAESN
+266 AAFIFFLAALAESN
-280 RLPFDL
+280 RLPFDVA
-286 PECEQELIGGYHTE
+286 ECEQELIGGYHTE
-300 YSALKFGMFFLGE
+300 YSALKFGMFFLAE

-333 FPVIAD
+333 LPGIAEAD
-339 PEDVG
+339 SVG
-344 TLATVLKIGVL
+344 VLATVLKIGVL
-355 LTKVFGI
+355 LSKVFCVI
-362 LLLIMLL
+362 VLIMLL

-389 IPLSLANML
+389 IPLSLANVV

-415 GSFVLFCTAGYLGFR
+415 SSLLLFCAAGYLGFR
-430 PAPPRSRPVIRAE
+430 PATPRRARPGMHAE

>member
-1 MPLAWRLN
+1 
-9 ISLRTAQ
+9 
-16 GRVDFV
+16 
-22 LMSVQK
+22 
-28 VSSMSEM
+28 M
-35 NVVPL
+35 NFSPL
-40 LAGGGSDAITNA
+40 LAEGGSDAIEN
-52 IVWVAEH
+52 
-59 ILLGWFGIPLPVGIA
+59 LLHWLCGLVGIPIQVGVP
-74 LILMAATV
+74 LILILAVLGTML
-82 AGIPGACSYA
+82 GACSYA
-92 IWLERKIAAWVQDRI
+92 IWLERKLAAWIQDRV

-130 EDVIPAHVDKVLF
+130 EDIIPAHVDKVLF

-157 LAVVPLGPT
+157 LSVVPLGPT
-166 TVGDGFSFI
+166 TLGEGFNFV
-175 IAPKLDIGI
+175 IAPKVDIGI

-200 GGWSSNNKYSVLG
+200 GGWSSNNKYSALG
-213 ALRSSAQV
+213 GLRSSAQV

-232 LGIAL
+232 IGIAL

-244 ETVIDAQAH
+244 ETVIDAQAK

-333 FPVIAD
+333 LPFIAE
-339 PEDVG
+339 PASVG
-344 TLATVLKIGVL
+344 LLATVLKIGVL
-355 LTKVFGI
+355 LTKVFCVI
-362 LLLIMLL
+362 VLIMLL

-410 FWLPV
+410 LWLPV
-415 GSFVLFCTAGYLGFR
+415 SSFVLFCTAGYLGFR
-430 PAPPRSRPVIRAE
+430 PAPPRGRPVMHAE

>member
-1 MPLAWRLN
+1 M
-9 ISLRTAQ
+9 
-16 GRVDFV
+16 D
-22 LMSVQK
+22 QK
-28 VSSMSEM
+28 VSTMSSTSF
-35 NVVPL
+35 VPL
-40 LAGGGSDAITNA
+40 LADGGSDAISNA
-52 IVWVAEH
+52 IYWVAES
-59 ILLGWFGIPLPVGIA
+59 ILLGWFGIPLQMGIA
-74 LILMAATV
+74 LILIAATA

-92 IWLERKIAAWVQDRI
+92 IWLERKLAAWIQDRV
-107 GPNRVGKFG
+107 GPNRVGWAG

-130 EDVIPAHVDKVLF
+130 EDIIPAHVDKFLF

-200 GGWSSNNKYSVLG
+200 GGWSSNNKYSALG
-213 ALRSSAQV
+213 GLRSSAQV

-244 ETVIDAQAH
+244 ETVVDAQAQG
-253 AGLFGWNIWYQPL
+253 GLFGWNIWYQPL

-333 FPVIAD
+333 FPGIAD

-344 TLATVLKIGVL
+344 TLATVWKIAVL
-355 LTKVFGI
+355 LTKVFGF
-362 LLLIMLL
+362 LMLIMLL

-381 MGLCWKAL
+381 MGLCWKVL
-389 IPLSLANML
+389 IPLSLANMV

-415 GSFVLFCTAGYLGFR
+415 SSFVLFCTAGYLGFK
-430 PAPPRSRPVIRAE
+430 PAPASARRARPVE
-443 QLIASHH
+443 QLVAHH

>member
-1 MPLAWRLN
+1 MNSMNCFTLLAEGSSDAVENLLHWLCGLVG
-9 ISLRTAQ
+9 IP
-16 GRVDFV
+16 
-22 LMSVQK
+22 VQ
-28 VSSMSEM
+28 VG
-35 NVVPL
+35 VPL
-40 LAGGGSDAITNA
+40 I
-52 IVWVAEH
+52 
-59 ILLGWFGIPLPVGIA
+59 
-74 LILMAATV
+74 LILATL
-82 AGIPGACSYA
+82 GTMLGACSYA
-92 IWLERKIAAWVQDRI
+92 IWLERKLAAWIQDRV

-130 EDVIPAHVDKVLF
+130 EDIIPAHVDKFLF

-157 LAVVPLGPT
+157 LSVVPLGPT
-166 TVGDGFSFI
+166 TLGEGFNFI
-175 IAPKLDIGI
+175 IAPKIDIGI

-200 GGWSSNNKYSVLG
+200 GGWSSNNKYSALG
-213 ALRSSAQV
+213 GLRSSAQV

-232 LGIAL
+232 IGIAL

-244 ETVIDAQAH
+244 ETVIDAQAQ

-327 FLGGWH
+327 FFGGWH
-333 FPVIAD
+333 FPGIAD

-344 TLATVLKIGVL
+344 LLATVLKIGVL
-355 LTKVFGI
+355 LTKVFGVI
-362 LLLIMLL
+362 VLIMLL

-381 MGLCWKAL
+381 MGLCWKAM
-389 IPLSLANML
+389 IPLSLANMI

-410 FWLPV
+410 LWLPV
-415 GSFVLFCTAGYLGFR
+415 SSFVLFCSAGYLGFR
-430 PAPPRSRPVIRAE
+430 PAPPRTRPVIHAE

>member
-1 MPLAWRLN
+1 MN
-9 ISLRTAQ
+9 
-16 GRVDFV
+16 
-22 LMSVQK
+22 
-28 VSSMSEM
+28 SMNFS
-35 NVVPL
+35 PL
-40 LAGGGSDAITNA
+40 LAEGSSDAVEN
-52 IVWVAEH
+52 
-59 ILLGWFGIPLPVGIA
+59 LLLWLCGLVGIPAQVGVP
-74 LILMAATV
+74 LILILATL
-82 AGIPGACSYA
+82 GTILGGCSYA
-92 IWLERKIAAWVQDRI
+92 IWLERKLAAWIQDRV
-107 GPNRVGKFG
+107 GPNRVGWAG

-130 EDVIPAHVDKVLF
+130 EDIIPAHVDKFLF

-157 LAVVPLGPT
+157 LSVVPLGPT
-166 TVGDGFSFI
+166 TLGEGFSFI
-175 IAPKLDIGI
+175 IAPKIDIGI

-200 GGWSSNNKYSVLG
+200 GGWSSNNKYSALG
-213 ALRSSAQV
+213 GLRSSAQV

-232 LGIAL
+232 IGIAL

-244 ETVIDAQAH
+244 ETVIDAQAQG
-253 AGLFGWNIWYQPL
+253 GLFGWNIWYQPL
-266 AALIFFLAALAESN
+266 AAGIFFLAALAESN

-333 FPVIAD
+333 FPGIAD
-339 PEDVG
+339 AEDVG
-344 TLATVLKIGVL
+344 VLATVLKIGVL
-355 LTKVFGI
+355 VSKVFCVI
-362 LLLIMLL
+362 VLIMLL

-381 MGLCWKAL
+381 MGLCWKVL
-389 IPLSLANML
+389 IPLSLANMV
-398 CVMVVREFELSW
+398 CVMIVREFELNW

-415 GSFVLFCTAGYLGFR
+415 SSLMLLCTAGYLGFQ
-430 PAPPRSRPVIRAE
+430 PATPSARRAKPVE
-443 QLIASHH
+443 QLIAHH